1 MPVQTVIKLRRDT
14 AANWATTNPILA
26 AGEQGYETN
35 TGLSKIGD
43 GINAWDALPYAAVSR
58 ITEEVKNS
66 TGVTITKGSV
76 VYISGS
82 TGDNALISL
91 SDADTEATSSK
102 TLGLVAANI
111 ADGATGMVV
120 CEGLISGVNT
130 GSATAGQS
138 VWLSS
143 TAGAFVFNAPPAKPA
158 HSVYLGVVIRAHSV
172 NGEILVKVQ
181 NGYELNELHDV
192 NAASPSDNNV
202 LAWDSATSMWTNQT
216 AAQANLATAADPTFT
231 GTVTGVTKAH
241 VGLSNVDNT
250 SDASK
255 PVSTA
260 TQTAL
265 NGKLNLS
272 GGTMTGALTL
282 SGAPSSDLHAATKSY
297 VDNVVSGLNFH
308 NPVKAATTANIS
320 LSGTQTIDGV
330 ALAVGDRVLVKDQ
343 TNQTQNGIYV
353 VASLGWTRATDADN
367 TPSGELA
374 GGDFVFV
381 LNGTVNAGFGF
392 VCSNTSAITIGST
405 NITYVPFNAGH
416 TVVAGN
422 GLQEAT
428 PGTLS
433 IDTSITQTR
442 VSGVTD
448 TEIGYLDGV
457 TSAIQTQLDGKTS
470 NSSYSAKGV
479 ILVGT
484 GSGTFVAQSVGTNG
498 QVLTANSAQADGVEW
513 TTPATGGAST
523 SGTLAQFAATTSAQ
537 LAGVISDETGSGAL
551 VFGTSPTLLTPIISG
566 PTLILSTTAATQ
578 AGRLSYNGSTL
589 RLGNG
594 TSTVTLSDDA
604 ALVLAQSQVTNL
616 VTDLA
621 GKAPSLAILNQQTAS
636 YTLVLADRDKM
647 VEISSGSAITLTVPA
662 DATVAFPTGTRIEIL
677 QTGTGQITVAGAGS
691 VAVNGT
697 PGLRLRA
704 QWSSAMLIKRAANT
718 WVLIGDLVS

>member
-14 AANWATTNPILA
+14 AANWASTNPILA
-26 AGEQGYETN
+26 AGEQGYESD

-43 GINAWDALPYAAVSR
+43 GINAWGALPYAAVSR
-58 ITEEVKNS
+58 ITEEVKNA

-76 VYISGS
+76 VYISGA
-82 TGDNALISL
+82 TGDNALVSL
-91 SDADTEATSSK
+91 ADADTEPTSSK
-102 TLGLVAANI
+102 TIGLVAANI
-111 ADGATGMVV
+111 ANDATGMIV

-143 TAGAFVFNAPPAKPA
+143 TAGAFVFGAPPAKPA

-192 NAASPSDNNV
+192 NAGSPSDNNV

-241 VGLSNVDNT
+241 VGLGNVDNT
-250 SDASK
+250 SDANK
-255 PVSTA
+255 PISTA
-260 TQTAL
+260 TQSAL
-265 NGKLNLS
+265 DGKLSLS

-282 SGAPSSDLHAATKSY
+282 SGAPSADLHAATKAY

-308 NPVKAATTANIS
+308 NPVKAATTANIT
-320 LSGTQTIDGV
+320 LSGPQTVDGV
-330 ALAVGDRVLVKDQ
+330 SLVAGDRVLVKDQ
-343 TNQTQNGIYV
+343 TNQTENGIYV
-353 VASLGWTRATDADN
+353 VASLAWSRAADADN

-392 VCSNTSAITIGST
+392 VCSNTSAITIGTT
-405 NITYVPFNAGH
+405 NITYVPFNAGQ
-416 TVVAGN
+416 TVIAGN

-428 PGTLS
+428 PGTFS

-442 VSGVTD
+442 VSGVSD
-448 TEIGYLDGV
+448 AEIGYLDGV
-457 TSAIQTQLDGKTS
+457 TSAIQTQIDGKVS
-470 NSSYSAKGV
+470 NSSYSTKGV

-484 GSGTFVAQSVGTNG
+484 GSGTFVAQPVGTNG

-513 TTPATGGAST
+513 TTPATGGATT
-523 SGTLAQFAATTSAQ
+523 SGTLAQFASTTSAE

-551 VFGTSPTLLTPIISG
+551 VFGTSATLTTPIISS
-566 PTLILSTTAATQ
+566 PSLSLSTTASTA

-604 ALVLAQSQVTNL
+604 ALVIAQSQVTNL

-621 GKAPSLAILNQQTAS
+621 GKAPSLAVLNQQTAS

-647 VEISSGSAITLTVPA
+647 VEISSGSATTLTVPA
-662 DATVAFPTGTRIEIL
+662 DASVNFPVGTRIEIL
-677 QTGTGQITVAGAGS
+677 QTNTGQITVAGAAG
-691 VAVNGT
+691 ATVNGT

-718 WVLIGDLVS
+718 WVLIGDLVA

>member
-1 MPVQTVIKLRRDT
+1 
-14 AANWATTNPILA
+14 
-26 AGEQGYETN
+26 
-35 TGLSKIGD
+35 
-43 GINAWDALPYAAVSR
+43 
-58 ITEEVKNS
+58 
-66 TGVTITKGSV
+66 
-76 VYISGS
+76 
-82 TGDNALISL
+82 
-91 SDADTEATSSK
+91 
-102 TLGLVAANI
+102 
-111 ADGATGMVV
+111 
-120 CEGLISGVNT
+120 
-130 GSATAGQS
+130 
-138 VWLSS
+138 
-143 TAGAFVFNAPPAKPA
+143 
-158 HSVYLGVVIRAHSV
+158 
-172 NGEILVKVQ
+172 
-181 NGYELNELHDV
+181 
-192 NAASPSDNNV
+192 
-202 LAWDSATSMWTNQT
+202 
-216 AAQANLATAADPTFT
+216 
-231 GTVTGVTKAH
+231 
-241 VGLSNVDNT
+241 
-250 SDASK
+250 
-255 PVSTA
+255 
-260 TQTAL
+260 
-265 NGKLNLS
+265 
-272 GGTMTGALTL
+272 
-282 SGAPSSDLHAATKSY
+282 
-297 VDNVVSGLNFH
+297 
-308 NPVKAATTANIS
+308 
-320 LSGTQTIDGV
+320 
-330 ALAVGDRVLVKDQ
+330 
-343 TNQTQNGIYV
+343 
-353 VASLGWTRATDADN
+353 LGWTRATDADN